1 MIKTILLNKIL
12 KKKEKEENKLNYS
25 NKEGYAE
32 IIYQNDH
39 TVLVHDSCRICYNKK
54 MEKSFEER
62 LKYIADKVK
71 IGHDSILEHSNIVM
85 KITLTKELYP
95 ELCEVLTTARY
106 LNSKIVDTDNKIE
119 VLLGGSIRG
128 FRHIIR
134 TIKNPNNTV
143 FNIIKECLYELPY
156 CYFVDMIKDNIFDE
170 RLFNN
175 FDIKTEVTV
184 DNVSG
189 DIIKTKRNNGR
200 IIIKD
205 KYDIVGIDNI
215 TKVYELANNHN
226 ELFTMDDI
234 LDMVTISVLFKGVSR
249 TASHQLVRHRAGITQ
264 LSQRYVNMKDSN
276 FLSPEEFKP
285 EKYNATT
292 KYKINISGVEK
303 ELTLKEIGKLELGIY
318 EQLIEQDLLKEDARS
333 FLPSNI
339 ETSLYMTFTF
349 RNFIKFLQLRSGRGA
364 QAEIKQLA
372 LALEEDFKLTQCEYI
387 GEDIYSY
394 LTPNYNRIPIE
405 LDIMGEKVIDEVIG
419 YEEKTLTK
427 EEIDKEKKTIQQPIT
442 SVDGIE
448 VKEV

>member
-1 MIKTILLNKIL
+1 MKKSLLLNKIF
-12 KKKEKEENKLNYS
+12 KKKEKESNKFVYS

-32 IIYQNDH
+32 IVYQNDH

-54 MEKSFEER
+54 MDKNFEER
-62 LKYIADKVK
+62 MKYIADKVK
-71 IGHDSILEHSNIVM
+71 IGHDSILEHSNVIM
-85 KITLTKELYP
+85 KLSLTKELYP

-106 LNSKIVDTDNKIE
+106 LNSKIVDTNNKIE

-128 FRHIIR
+128 FRHILK
-134 TIKNPNNTV
+134 TIKNSNNIV

-156 CYFVDMIKDNIFDE
+156 CYFIDMIEDNIFE
-170 RLFNN
+170 KRLFNN
-175 FDIKTEVTV
+175 FDIKSEVTV
-184 DNVSG
+184 DNISG
-189 DIIKTKRNNGR
+189 DIIKTKRNNG
-200 IIIKD
+200 IKIKKD
-205 KYDIVGIDNI
+205 KYEILGIDDVI
-215 TKVYELANNHN
+215 KVYNLVNNHD
-226 ELFTMDDI
+226 ELFTIDDI
-234 LDMVTISVLFKGVSR
+234 LDMVTISILFKGVSR

-285 EKYNATT
+285 EKYNSTT
-292 KYKINISGVEK
+292 KYKINISDIEK

-318 EQLIEQDLLKEDARS
+318 EQLLEQGLLKEDARS

-349 RNFIKFLQLRSGRGA
+349 KNFIKFLQLRTGKGA

-372 LALEEDFKLTQCEYI
+372 LSLEKDFKNSQCKYI

-394 LTPNYNRIPIE
+394 LLPNYNIIPIK
-405 LDIMGEKVIDEVIG
+405 LDMMGKEVVDEIIG

-427 EEIDKEKKTIQQPIT
+427 EELEPTIQPIT
-442 SVDGIE
+442 SLDKIE
-448 VKEV
+448 TKEI